1 MNVVRD
7 LIFLV
12 FVLGGAVLGSQIPSI
27 ADAYGQRLGGALD
40 EARRTQVEFERAAA
54 RAELS
59 FAEYRD
65 RLRDS
70 EDEAFRAT
78 AQVVETVVARVE
90 RLARL
95 LDAWVAAGPWKR
107 PVIVALDHDR
117 AILRNAYEQWRP
129 SLTLDPRWGAI
140 GLAFGWM
147 VHAVVS
153 VLIDLMGRRRREH
166 RRLI

>member
-1 MNVVRD
+1 MNIARD

-27 ADAYGQRLGGALD
+27 ADAYAQRLGGALD

-54 RAELS
+54 TADLS

-65 RLRDS
+65 RLRGSD
-70 EDEAFRAT
+70 DEAVHAT
-78 AQVVETVVARVE
+78 GQAVEAVVARVE
-90 RLARL
+90 RLATL
-95 LDAWVAAGPWKR
+95 QDAWVAAGSWTR

-117 AILRNAYEQWRP
+117 AILRNAYAQWRP

-140 GLAFGWM
+140 GLALGWM
-147 VHAVVS
+147 VHATVS
-153 VLIDLMGRRRREH
+153 GLIGLAGRRQRGCRQFG
-166 RRLI
+166 